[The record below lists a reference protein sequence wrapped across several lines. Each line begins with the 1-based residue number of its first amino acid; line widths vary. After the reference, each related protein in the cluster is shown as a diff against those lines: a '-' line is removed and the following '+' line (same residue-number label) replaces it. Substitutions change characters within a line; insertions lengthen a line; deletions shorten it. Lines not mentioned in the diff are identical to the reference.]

1 MLYVIYPNTDIWT
14 FVLGDICRDDVVLH
28 TLNEC
33 CNIWQQIVRKIFRD
47 RYVPARLLF
56 NSRICKDLKKLHKGD
71 SLLLC
76 GYSDLCLV
84 KGLNKCVCKDV
95 KKYYWIWDPIK
106 DDEKVYYRTVFE
118 TMRKENFEPSTF
130 DPLNANEFSLNLY
143 KQFFK
148 KIEPQEEN
156 ILYDFYFIGFAKKR
170 ESLLENLSL
179 VLKNYR
185 LNFKL
190 VHNVTDYIT
199 YKENINNVLHT
210 RCIVD
215 IVQDGQMGITLRP
228 LEALF
233 LKKKI
238 ITNNKSIIN
247 ESFYSPKNIFV
258 IGLDDFSKIKE
269 FIESPFFDI
278 EDNIVKQ
285 YTVDAWL
292 NHFVESK

>member
-14 FVLGDICRDDVVLH
+14 FVLSDICRDDVVLH
-28 TLNEC
+28 TLSEC
-33 CNIWQQIVRKIFRD
+33 CNIGQQLVRKIFRD

-56 NSRICKDLKKLHKGD
+56 NYRIRKDLKKLHKGD

-84 KGLNKCVCKDV
+84 KGLNHCVCKDV

-106 DDEKVYYRTVFE
+106 EDEKTYYRTVFE
-118 TMRKENFEPSTF
+118 TMKKEGFEPSTF

-148 KIEPQEEN
+148 KIEPQVKV
-156 ILYDFYFIGFAKKR
+156 ILNDFYFIGFAKKR
-170 ESLLENLSL
+170 ESQLKKLSL
-179 VLKNYR
+179 VLKEYK

-190 VHNVTDYIT
+190 IYNARDCIS
-199 YKENINNVLHT
+199 YKENIDNILHT
-210 RCIVD
+210 RCVVD
-215 IVQDGQMGITLRP
+215 IVQDGQIGITLRP

-233 LKKKI
+233 LRKKL

-247 ESFYSPKNIFV
+247 ENFYTPKNIFV
-258 IGLDDFSKIKE
+258 IDLDDFSKIKE
-269 FIESPFFDI
+269 FIESPFSDI
-278 EDNIVKQ
+278 EDKIVKQ

-292 NHFVESK
+292 NHFVEGK